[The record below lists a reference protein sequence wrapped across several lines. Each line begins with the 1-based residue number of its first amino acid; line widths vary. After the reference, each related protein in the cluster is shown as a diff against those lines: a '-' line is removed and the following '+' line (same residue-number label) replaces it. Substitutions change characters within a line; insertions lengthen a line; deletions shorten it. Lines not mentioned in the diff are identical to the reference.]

1 MSARHRRTRSAI
13 GLRSTAVLVASV
25 AVPAVVAPMVTAQPA
40 VAAPGTGSRSVPCET
55 SADVCVDLSRHRAW
69 LLEDG
74 RVVESPVPIT
84 SGSRDDPTPTG
95 TFRVQRKDRDHV
107 SREVGNAPM
116 PWSVFFDSE
125 GRALHGGS
133 LSRQSA
139 GCVHLDDEDART
151 FFTALHPGDE
161 VQIVD

>member
-1 MSARHRRTRSAI
+1 MSARHRRPRSGN
-13 GLRSTAVLVASV
+13 GLGPVAVLAAAV
-25 AVPAVVAPMVTAQPA
+25 AVPAVVAQPA
-40 VAAPGTGSRSVPCET
+40 VADAGVGSRSSAPCDAT
-55 SADVCVDLSRHRAW
+55 ADVCVDLGRHRAW
-69 LLEDG
+69 LLENG
-74 RVVESPVPIT
+74 RVVEGPVRIT
-84 SGSRDDPTPTG
+84 SGARGSETPTG
-95 TFRVQRKDRDHV
+95 TFTVQRKDRDHV

-151 FFTALHPGDE
+151 FFAALHPGDE